1 MADLREYVREL
12 EARRAKGETVPELTV
27 GRIVNGKYFVN
38 NQEVSKEQYDRANA
52 DSSEAIRK
60 IKEQPTPGL
69 EDLESFA
76 TRSRTLKGVNRPS
89 MEERRRSALSELD
102 GMKKGGKP
110 KMLKSKISTATKS
123 KKSPAW

>member
-1 MADLREYVREL
+1 
-12 EARRAKGETVPELTV
+12 
-27 GRIVNGKYFVN
+27 
-38 NQEVSKEQYDRANA
+38 
-52 DSSEAIRK
+52 
-60 IKEQPTPGL
+60 
-69 EDLESFA
+69 
-76 TRSRTLKGVNRPS
+76 